1 MFQRKMEL
9 LVVFTIVGSVG
20 LLLALAEG
28 SRYET
33 MEEIT
38 KEERKR
44 TCRHYLVP
52 GQLDKI
58 LTFPRRESTPL
69 PARRTQHIHGGVC
82 VGGRKRQVDKPF
94 SLLLLFI
101 LEPCIRSLSP

>member
-9 LVVFTIVGSVG
+9 LVIFTIVGSVG

-28 SRYET
+28 SRWET

-38 KEERKR
+38 EEERKR

-58 LTFPRRESTPL
+58 LTVWAGGEERE
-69 PARRTQHIHGGVC
+69 
-82 VGGRKRQVDKPF
+82 VDEPF

>member
-33 MEEIT
+33 MEKIN
-38 KEERKR
+38 KEEKKR
-44 TCRHYLVP
+44 TCRHYLP
-52 GQLDKI
+52 LCSWIKI
-58 LTFPRRESTPL
+58 
-69 PARRTQHIHGGVC
+69 
-82 VGGRKRQVDKPF
+82 
-94 SLLLLFI
+94 
-101 LEPCIRSLSP
+101 